1 MSTMKAVFMA
11 CNQSMYDSV
20 MDVMNDM
27 GLRGFTGWE
36 ELMGRGS
43 VDGEPHLGNHAW
55 PSMNSALIS
64 VMEDD
69 QAAEFLKRLKQ
80 LDEDNKQQGI
90 RAFAWNVTDAI

>member
-1 MSTMKAVFMA
+1 MKAVFVA
-11 CNQSMYDSV
+11 CNQSMFDSV
-20 MDVMNDM
+20 MDIMNEM

-43 VDGEPHLGNHAW
+43 QTGEPHLGSHAW

-64 VMEDD
+64 VMADE

-80 LDEDNKQQGI
+80 LDEDNHKPGI
-90 RAFAWNVTDAI
+90 RAFAWNVSDAI